1 MKTIAISSPLI
12 VGGGMEGSVMG
23 MDAAGMNTA
32 TYFMRDKIYSNKI
45 QAVVR
50 EYACNAIDEHN
61 KHDIKQSVQIGLRN
75 NDGSD
80 IEFFVRDFAKG
91 LSESDIRNVFGM
103 YFRSTKSK
111 SNNSIGGFGVGS
123 KAAHCYTDTFFVVSH
138 YEGVKSTYSCMLGGG
153 DTGVPIGHIFEIDS
167 CPTADS
173 GIEVYFS
180 IKKSDE
186 HSFKNQISNFVKYSP
201 SNIAFHQFNNQAVR
215 PLPTLLK
222 KQIGQYSFRLVKDDS
237 KVNVDSSIIQ
247 MGGVSYDYIYL
258 EDIRVKNWHCL
269 IIDLPIGSMSIPLS
283 RENFEETASNNKI
296 LKEIEDLVI
305 EWNEQDMSQFK
316 NKNLLELIEQKN
328 QNTTLY
334 QGDVFQS
341 NTAKIYKKE
350 WRIAQAISRCLASN
364 PIEMD
369 NRCDAAG
376 NVTQVPILMEI
387 PSVRYWH
394 DKLLKYC
401 KDTGKDFYYIT
412 EDRNDASISSNNF
425 KVQNIRKF
433 KFPKQDLNNKS
444 YSVYSNYHK
453 LGNYKAVELN
463 SVAYSRRDVKAPICE
478 KEILEFNTAEVA
490 KAESLGDLY
499 HITIS
504 CLKNGQ
510 KNHRVGYYT
519 HSKVLID
526 SMKKLGWLEYCS
538 PEYHAIAEKIIAVE
552 REKNKAANNIRLAK
566 KPWIQYGKRT
576 EKNITNNNKFAEK
589 VNTFWK
595 NVLTE
600 NSTRGKVLLMIDNSY
615 VHRNVLSRNE
625 IRQILK
631 LK

>member
-1 MKTIAISSPLI
+1 MKTTAIASPLM
-12 VGGGMEGSVMG
+12 VSENMQGSVMG
-23 MDAAGMNTA
+23 MDEAGMNTA
-32 TYFMRDKIYSNKI
+32 TYYMRDKIYSNKI
-45 QAVVR
+45 GAVVR

-61 KHDIKQSVQIGLRN
+61 KHDIKQPVQIGLRN
-75 NDGSD
+75 NGND

-91 LSESDIRNVFGM
+91 LNESDIRNVFGM

-167 CPTADS
+167 CPTTDS

-186 HSFKNQISNFVKYSP
+186 YSFKNEISGFVKYSP
-201 SNIAFHQFNNQAVR
+201 SNIAFHQFNEKAVS
-215 PLPTLLK
+215 PLPTVLE
-222 KQIGQYSFRLVKDDS
+222 KQIGQYRFRLVKDNSNGNIDS
-237 KVNVDSSIIQ
+237 CIIQ
-247 MGGVSYDYIYL
+247 MGGVTYDYIYL
-258 EDIRVKNWHCL
+258 EDIRIKNLHCL
-269 IIDLPIGSMSIPLS
+269 IVDLPIGSMSIPLS
-283 RENFEETASNNKI
+283 RENFEETTSNNKI
-296 LKEIEDLVI
+296 LKEIKDLVI

-316 NKNLLELIEQKN
+316 NKNLLELIEQRN
-328 QNTTLY
+328 HNALLY

-350 WRIAQAISRCLASN
+350 WKIAQAISKCFASN
-364 PIEMD
+364 PIEMAT
-369 NRCDAAG
+369 RSDAAG
-376 NVTQVPILMEI
+376 NVTEVPILMEI
-387 PSVRYWH
+387 PSVRHWY

-412 EDRNDASISSNNF
+412 EDRNNASISSNDF

-433 KFPKQDLNNKS
+433 KFPKQDPNNKS

-463 SVAYSRRDVKAPICE
+463 SVAYSRRDVKAPTCE

-490 KAESLGDLY
+490 KAESLSELS
-499 HITIS
+499 HITIC
-504 CLKNGQ
+504 CLKNSY
-510 KNHRVGYYT
+510 KNNLIGYYT
-519 HSKVLID
+519 HSKVLVD
-526 SMKKLGWLEYCS
+526 SMKKLGWLDYNS
-538 PEYHAIAEKIIAVE
+538 PEYRAIVEKITAVE
-552 REKNKAANNIRLAK
+552 REKSKAANNIRLAK
-566 KPWIQYGKRT
+566 KSWVQYGKRT
-576 EKNITNNNKFAEK
+576 ENNITNNNKFAEK
-589 VNTFWK
+589 VNVFWR

-615 VHRNVLSRNE
+615 LNRNTLSRNE